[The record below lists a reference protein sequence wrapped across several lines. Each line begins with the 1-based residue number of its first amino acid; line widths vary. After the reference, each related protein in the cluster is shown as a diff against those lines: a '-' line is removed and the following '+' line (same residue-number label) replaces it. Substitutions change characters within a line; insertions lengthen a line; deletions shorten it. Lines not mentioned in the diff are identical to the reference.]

1 MELLEQVQR
10 RAMKMIRG
18 LEHLPCSDRL
28 RELRL
33 FSLEKSPGGPYSSLQ
48 YLKGAY
54 RKAKEG
60 LFRRACRDRTR
71 GNGFKLEEGGF
82 RLEVRKKCFPV
93 RGVRHWNRLPSK
105 AVDAP
110 SPEHSRPG

>member
-1 MELLEQVQR
+1 MAWR
-10 RAMKMIRG
+10 RPWG
-18 LEHLPCSDRL
+18 DL
-28 RELRL
+28 RAA
-33 FSLEKSPGGPYSSLQ
+33 FSRS
-48 YLKGAY
+48 LKGTY
-54 RKAKEG
+54 RKAGEG
-60 LFRRACRDRTR
+60 LFIRARSNRMR

-110 SPEHSRPG
+110 SPEHSRPHSG

>member
-1 MELLEQVQR
+1 
-10 RAMKMIRG
+10 MIRG
-18 LEHLPCSDRL
+18 LEHLSCEDRL

-33 FSLEKSPGGPYSSLQ
+33 FSVEKRRLRGDLTAAFQ
-48 YLKGAY
+48 YLKEAY
-54 RKAKEG
+54 RKAGEG
-60 LFRRACRDRTR
+60 LFIRARSNRMR

>member
-1 MELLEQVQR
+1 MCSF
-10 RAMKMIRG
+10 
-18 LEHLPCSDRL
+18 HLRV
-28 RELRL
+28 
-33 FSLEKSPGGPYSSLQ
+33 
-48 YLKGAY
+48 GAY
-54 RKAKEG
+54 RKAEEG
-60 LFRRACRDRTR
+60 LFIRVGCKKAQ
-71 GNGFKLEEGGF
+71 GSGFKLEEGGF

>member
-1 MELLEQVQR
+1 MLQWVQR
-10 RAMKMIRG
+10 RAVKMVRG

-54 RKAKEG
+54 RKVGEG
-60 LFRRACRDRTR
+60 LFIRACSNRTR
-71 GNGFKLEEGGF
+71 GNGFKVEE
-82 RLEVRKKCFPV
+82 EK
-93 RGVRHWNRLPSK
+93 N
-105 AVDAP
+105 
-110 SPEHSRPG
+110 

>member
-1 MELLEQVQR
+1 MWENL
-10 RAMKMIRG
+10 AF
-18 LEHLPCSDRL
+18 HLY
-28 RELRL
+28 LRL
-33 FSLEKSPGGPYSSLQ
+33 PSAPISTNAGDAG
-48 YLKGAY
+48 
-54 RKAKEG
+54 EG
-60 LFRRACRDRTR
+60 LFIRARSNRMR

>member
-1 MELLEQVQR
+1 M
-10 RAMKMIRG
+10 
-18 LEHLPCSDRL
+18 
-28 RELRL
+28 
-33 FSLEKSPGGPYSSLQ
+33 
-48 YLKGAY
+48 
-54 RKAKEG
+54 
-60 LFRRACRDRTR
+60 R